1 MWTLEPHY
9 TLFMYSEV
17 RAILMQNSYTIGA
30 HDNRPWGEW
39 TVLDAGPGFAVKR
52 IRVAPDGVLSLQRH
66 NHRAE
71 IWTIVTGQAQVTIGD
86 RVVTAVAGESVA
98 IACGEWHRIANPGAT
113 DMVFIE
119 VQTGAILDEADIER
133 SEDRYGRT

>member
-1 MWTLEPHY
+1 M
-9 TLFMYSEV
+9 
-17 RAILMQNSYTIGA
+17 
-30 HDNRPWGEW
+30 
-39 TVLDAGPGFAVKR
+39 
-52 IRVAPDGVLSLQRH
+52 LSLQRH
-66 NHRAE
+66 NHRGE
-71 IWTIVTGQAQVTIGD
+71 VWTIVTGQAQVTIGD
-86 RVVTAVAGESVA
+86 RVVTAVAGESVS